1 MAASFL
7 NRSHALVWLPPRS
20 VGERAFATDACLWVA
35 LPVARG
41 SANGKPAYQRC
52 SLESLPK
59 LRAVTLV
66 FDARDVTLL
75 AAQLPALPMARLLKA
90 VPNVVEDSLLADVAS
105 CAFAIGPDLPDG
117 LRSVAVI
124 DRSWLEFAVG
134 AFERRGLTVAGAW
147 PAQLA
152 LPYRNG
158 GWAVACVN
166 DGIAVR
172 TGDAAGFG
180 WAAADSSQKRAEAL
194 AAAMRAASADA
205 SARVLSGEG
214 RAATGSD
221 VVPELYADS
230 EDWSSPIERVARM
243 LEQPLHAQALPV
255 PRDCPIDLREA
266 LSANARQRWLARV
279 DWRAW
284 RWPAAL
290 AAACVLLSLLGLN
303 LHWAQLAQQRT
314 MLKSTIDRRFQ
325 QTFPNA
331 QIVDPMLQMQRQ
343 VSALRARTGQSGP
356 DDFVPLVARFA
367 RALGPRANDSLAGI
381 EYRDGKLSV
390 RFQPVFV
397 ESSAVREG
405 LRESCRQQGLVL
417 RFDSDSE
424 PTASVSVSS

>member
-1 MAASFL
+1 MAAAFL

-35 LPVARG
+35 LPAVRG
-41 SANGKPAYQRC
+41 AVGNEPTYQRC
-52 SLESLPK
+52 SLESLPR
-59 LRAVTLV
+59 LRSVTLV

-75 AAQLPALPMARLLKA
+75 SAQLPALPMARLLKA

-152 LPYRNG
+152 LPYRSGN
-158 GWAVACVN
+158 WAIACVN

-172 TGDAAGFG
+172 VGGTDGFG
-180 WAAADSSQKRAEAL
+180 WAAGDDPQKRAEAL
-194 AAAMRAASADA
+194 AAAMRTASASL
-205 SARVLSGEG
+205 SARAVLGEG
-214 RAATGSD
+214 GAAVSSD
-221 VVPELYADS
+221 AVPEIYAD
-230 EDWSSPIERVARM
+230 DPGWSSPIERVGQM
-243 LEQPLHAQALPV
+243 LEQPLQRQSLPV
-255 PRDCPIDLREA
+255 PRDCPVDLRDA

-290 AAACVLLSLLGLN
+290 AAACVVVSLIGLN
-303 LHWAQLAQQRT
+303 LHWAQMAQQRNL
-314 MLKSTIDRRFQ
+314 LKVAIDRRFQ

-343 VSALRARTGQSGP
+343 VSTLRARTGQSGP

-367 RALGPRANDSLAGI
+367 RALGPRATDSLAAI
-381 EYRDGKLSV
+381 EYRDGKLKV

-397 ESSAVREG
+397 ESSAIREG

-417 RFDSDSE
+417 RFDGDSE